1 MAEGFSRDK
10 ILGLLEELGQRL
22 ELAGERAELYIVG
35 GAAMALAFARDR
47 VTRDID
53 AVFVPKSRVYDEA
66 MAMAAEDDTLGS
78 DWLNDAVKGFLPHV
92 EDSEAQVLLD
102 RPGIRV
108 LVASPR
114 RLLAMKVFA
123 ARVDRD
129 RDDIL
134 SLCQQSNISTITEV
148 LELTQA
154 LYGDLLTPKNKFL
167 TIELLQDTFPMS

>member
-1 MAEGFSRDK
+1 MGTSFSREK
-10 ILGLLEELGQRL
+10 IVHSLEELGRRL
-22 ELAGERAELYIVG
+22 ERAGERAELYIFG

-66 MAMAAEDDTLGS
+66 RAMAAEDDTLGP
-78 DWLNDAVKGFLPHV
+78 DWLNDAVKGFLPSI
-92 EDSEAQVLLD
+92 EDVEAQVILE

-134 SLCQQSNISTITEV
+134 ALCQHSNISTITEV
-148 LELTQA
+148 LDLTHE
-154 LYGDLLTPKNKFL
+154 LYGDLLTPRSKFL
-167 TIELLQDTFPMS
+167 AVELLQDDFPLS